1 MLGLKLCSG
10 YSFSSIEGALGLDIR
25 GGYSICSIYGVYR
38 GWKFAVV
45 TAFAMLTCTRHC
57 SWTSVVVTEFV
68 VFMGRWGWTL
78 SVLTGYVAFM
88 ECWCWTFAVVTA
100 FVVFMGG
107 GGGWHRTLLVLTEF
121 VAFVIIIIIIIIYSI
136 YRALIPN
143 GPKPK

>member
-107 GGGWHRTLLVLTEF
+107 GGG
-121 VAFVIIIIIIIIYSI
+121 VALDTFGLNRICSI
-136 YRALIPN
+136 CNNNNNNNNIQYL
-143 GPKPK
+143 